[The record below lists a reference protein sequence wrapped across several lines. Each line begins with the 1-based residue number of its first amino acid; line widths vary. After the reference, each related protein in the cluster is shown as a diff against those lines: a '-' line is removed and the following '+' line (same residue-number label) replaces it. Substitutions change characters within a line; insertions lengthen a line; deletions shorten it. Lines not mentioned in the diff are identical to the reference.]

1 LKHLSGYA
9 RIVGG
14 LAVLLELATP
24 RSAHA
29 DGYTKDQLGTVTKAN
44 EDSNRPGWIRK
55 MAGSSV
61 ELSSYVGSGT
71 FYASGYHNPYV
82 SGAVFVRPTYDL
94 GTRFK
99 LTANARIYM
108 EQEFTQSD
116 LPNGRGFSPYDI
128 WLWLSAKELH
138 KFEASKVR
146 LGGVVRIVLPLSYE
160 SRYEHMVTAVA
171 AGLSV
176 TRTFEFGQDPT
187 PERRWNLT
195 TAVGSIFTKYIYSSD
210 LRGNSPGDSTG
221 CRPFVGAGLA
231 SISGAGP
238 SGSESDRCGGPVNTN
253 FALTTSGTVSLSKG
267 KWSLAAI
274 LLVANSFRYQIPVDA
289 FSGLNTNDMGRSDTT
304 WGIVSLGYSFTDHL
318 GASLGI
324 SSFQPALDSQY
335 RSLRFPFFDLSGGA
349 NANNYTQAFVSLSGT
364 L

>member
-1 LKHLSGYA
+1 
-9 RIVGG
+9 VGG
-14 LAVLLELATP
+14 LAVVLELATP
-24 RSAHA
+24 GTSRA
-29 DGYTKDQLGTVTKAN
+29 DGFTKDQLGTVTKAG
-44 EDSNRPGWIRK
+44 EDQGRPGWMRK

-61 ELSSYVGSGT
+61 ELSSYVGSGS
-71 FYASGYHNPYV
+71 FYSSGYHNSYV
-82 SGAVFVRPTYDL
+82 SAAVFARPTYDL

-99 LTANARIYM
+99 LSANARIYA

-116 LPNGRGFSPYDI
+116 LPNGRGFNPYDI

-138 KFEASKVR
+138 KFDASKIR
-146 LGGVVRIVLPLSYE
+146 MGGVVRLVLPLSYE
-160 SRYEHMVTAVA
+160 SRYEHLVTALA
-171 AGLSV
+171 AGLNLS
-176 TRTFEFGQDPT
+176 RTFEFGRDPT

-195 TAVGSIFTKYIYSSD
+195 TALSSIFTKYLHSSE

-221 CRPFVGAGLA
+221 CRGYGAA
-231 SISGAGP
+231 PSSVSGGGP

-253 FALTTSGTVSLSKG
+253 FSLATSGTVSLSKG
-267 KWSLAAI
+267 KWSLATI
-274 LLVANSFRYQIPVDA
+274 LLVANSFRYQIPVDS
-289 FSGLNTNDMGRSDTT
+289 FSAITSNDIGRSDTT

-349 NANNYTQAFVSLSGT
+349 NANNFTQAFVSLSGT